1 MQHMSWLRDFQ
12 SIATL
17 GRLSFRLLIL
27 AWAAG
32 CFGNGCP
39 LPYSRDGLR
48 GLGNSVWGT
57 SPWVSPQPMGRGR
70 GAFLRRT
77 VCLSL
82 LIDTFHSETSIDAG
96 EASAGGTPGSAFLC
110 GIFRDRQF

>member
-48 GLGNSVWGT
+48 GVGNSVWGT
-57 SPWVSPQPMGRGR
+57 SRWVSPHRW
-70 GAFLRRT
+70 
-77 VCLSL
+77 
-82 LIDTFHSETSIDAG
+82 D
-96 EASAGGTPGSAFLC
+96 EAAVLFCVAPFAYLFS
-110 GIFRDRQF
+110 